1 MLRPSRPWLW
11 RDAPCPPPL
20 HGQGRPWLWRDAP
33 CPPPLH
39 GQGRPWLW
47 RDAPCPPPLHGQGR
61 PWLWRD
67 TPCPPPSP
75 RSGAPL
81 TVERCSVP
89 PPPSPRSGAPLTVER
104 CSVPPPSPR
113 SGAPLTVERCPVPPP
128 SPRSGAPLTVE
139 RCPVPPPLR
148 GQGRP
153 WLWRAGKNQYL
164 KVRALTVERGGGN
177 LPLALRGQGRP
188 WLWRGGG
195 AWAFKMDQKVVFVD
209 LTAPCPPPL
218 HGQGRP
224 WLWRGRGRLPPPP
237 FHGQSLDFQILIFQL
252 SVSRLHRGLSLM
264 SGRIL
269 GVFDLDL
276 ISRYENPQKTFKTN
290 TKTTILRLFLYFWVI
305 FEIFCLVRLFQKN
318 SLKRCLGHGPRN
330 FIQNLSWGEEGSLR
344 KCSCGIWRDFVFSRR
359 V

>member
-1 MLRPSRPWLW
+1 MKKLGPAFNFELGPVLTPLTVE
-11 RDAPCPPPL
+11 RDAPSLPPL
-20 HGQGRPWLWRDAP
+20 TVER
-33 CPPPLH
+33 CSV
-39 GQGRPWLW
+39 
-47 RDAPCPPPLHGQGR
+47 
-61 PWLWRD
+61 
-67 TPCPPPSP
+67 PPPSP

-89 PPPSPRSGAPLTVER
+89 PPSPRSGAPLTVERYSVPPPSPRSGAPLTVERCSVPPPFPRSGAPLTVER

-139 RCPVPPPLR
+139 RCPVPPPPSPR
-148 GQGRP
+148 SGAP
-153 WLWRAGKNQYL
+153 
-164 KVRALTVERGGGN
+164 LTVESRQKSIFESPGSDCGEGGGN

-195 AWAFKMDQKVVFVD
+195 HERSKWTKRLFLLIWQPRA
-209 LTAPCPPPL
+209 PPL
-218 HGQGRP
+218 STV
-224 WLWRGRGRLPPPP
+224 RGAPDCGEAGADYPPP

-305 FEIFCLVRLFQKN
+305 F
-318 SLKRCLGHGPRN
+318 
-330 FIQNLSWGEEGSLR
+330 
-344 KCSCGIWRDFVFSRR
+344 
-359 V
+359 